1 MPKLGNIILSVMLV
15 VVVIWV
21 VVHII
26 TRYLVPALFFAGALA
41 IASAIIYKIAMNSP
55 VVDDEE
61 DLW

>member
-15 VVVIWV
+15 IIVFWVVI
-21 VVHII
+21 HII